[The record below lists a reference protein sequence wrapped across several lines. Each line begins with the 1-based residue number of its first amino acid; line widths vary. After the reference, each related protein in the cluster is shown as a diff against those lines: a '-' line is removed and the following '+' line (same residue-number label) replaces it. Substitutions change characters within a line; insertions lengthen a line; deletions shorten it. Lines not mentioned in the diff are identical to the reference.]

1 MDRDCHW
8 CTRGSIRRG
17 RDGSILGLRRCQE
30 LALEFGSTNGLCQG
44 MLFPFLR
51 KPLSRSLLDL
61 GTVQGYALVE
71 YETREEAEK
80 AIAQAPQEP
89 LLEQQLSCDFAFV
102 RPPVGAK
109 EPAVSSRPA
118 AGGGAG
124 GGRGRSASPAR
135 KPLVTR
141 ID

>member
-1 MDRDCHW
+1 MIVTGVHEEASEEDVMDRFSDYGDVKNLHLNLDRRTGYVKVCFFSLSPSAHQSKL
-8 CTRGSIRRG
+8 TR
-17 RDGSILGLRRCQE
+17 
-30 LALEFGSTNGLCQG
+30 
-44 MLFPFLR
+44 
-51 KPLSRSLLDL
+51 SRES
-61 GTVQGYALVE
+61 VQGYALVE

-118 AGGGAG
+118 AAAGG